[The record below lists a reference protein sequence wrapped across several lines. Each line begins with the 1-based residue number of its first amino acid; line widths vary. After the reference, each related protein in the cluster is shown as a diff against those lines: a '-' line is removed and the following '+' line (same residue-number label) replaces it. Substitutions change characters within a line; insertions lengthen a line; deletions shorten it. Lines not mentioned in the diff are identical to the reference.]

1 MNRLNGMKKVI
12 VVIIVIF
19 LLLGVLIAFNSV
31 VSGSTTSSF
40 VTPTP

>member
-1 MNRLNGMKKVI
+1 MNGMKKAI

-31 VSGSTTSSF
+31 VSGPNTT
-40 VTPTP
+40 